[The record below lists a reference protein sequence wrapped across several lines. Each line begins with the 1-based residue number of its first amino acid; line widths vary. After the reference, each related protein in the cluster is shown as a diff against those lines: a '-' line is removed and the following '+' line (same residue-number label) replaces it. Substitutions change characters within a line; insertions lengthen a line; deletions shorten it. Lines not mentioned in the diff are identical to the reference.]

1 MEHLSLNGHNMIII
15 TGASKGIGKYL
26 FDKFSEQG
34 KEVIGT
40 FNSTNV
46 AGSSSNSMYKVD
58 ITDYKQITD
67 FFLKIKDRLNDI
79 VLINSAGASYN
90 SFAHKANLEAWK
102 KIIDINLTGTF
113 NMIHHV
119 LQIMREQN
127 YGRIINFSSV
137 VAQTGVPGTSAY
149 AASKAGLWG
158 MTKAIAVENGSKGI
172 TINTLN
178 LGYFNTGMINEI
190 PLEIKEVLK
199 AKIPIGNQFGDP
211 ENIFDAINFIIKT
224 SYLTGASIDINGG
237 II

>member
-1 MEHLSLNGHNMIII
+1 MIII
-15 TGASKGIGKYL
+15 TGASKGIGKFL

-40 FNSTNV
+40 FNSTKV
-46 AGSSSNSMYKVD
+46 AGNSANSMYQVD
-58 ITDYKQITD
+58 ITNYLQVND
-67 FFLKIKDRLNDI
+67 FFLKINDRLNEI
-79 VLINSAGASYN
+79 ILINSAGANYSA
-90 SFAHKANLEAWK
+90 FAHKADIDIWK
-102 KIIDINLTGTF
+102 KIVDINLVGTF

-119 LQIMREQN
+119 LQSMRVQN

-137 VAQTGVPGTSAY
+137 VAQMGVPGTSAY

-158 MTKAIAVENGSKGI
+158 MSKAIAIENASKEI

-190 PLEIKEVLK
+190 PLEIKETIK
-199 AKIPIGNQFGDP
+199 AKIPVGNQFGDP
-211 ENIFDAINFIIKT
+211 ENIFEAINFIIKT
-224 SYLTGASIDINGG
+224 PYLTGASIDINGG